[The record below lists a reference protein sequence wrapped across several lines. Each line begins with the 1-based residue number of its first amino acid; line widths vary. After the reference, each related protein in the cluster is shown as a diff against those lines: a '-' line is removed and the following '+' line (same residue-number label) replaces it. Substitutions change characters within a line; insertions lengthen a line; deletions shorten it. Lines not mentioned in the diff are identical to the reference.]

1 MKVPICAEMNRPLG
15 RAKAKDNKTSA
26 TSTAK
31 VKVRTA
37 DAAALALGLERS
49 SSEPLHVQL
58 TRQLR
63 HMILSGRVTPGAR
76 LPSTRALASELGV
89 SRATSVLAYD
99 QLVSEGYLEGRQ
111 GSGVFVAP
119 SLGARSLQAAATSR
133 PAPRSSAWRV
143 TPKPLPARPFQI
155 NTTDPTLFPFRH
167 WARLLN
173 RIWRN
178 PRLELVT
185 KIDPFGW
192 PDLRAAIARHLGE
205 WRGMVCHGEQ
215 IIITSGAADAIQ
227 LIARSSFAPG
237 DCVYLEEP
245 GFPTLLQGVRHA
257 GLVAC
262 PVLVDADGFDPDR
275 AFARRA
281 ARGVIVTPSRQFPLG
296 VTLPLRR
303 RLQLLEWATSVGA
316 FVIEDDFDSEYRY
329 EGSPLPALMSLDRH
343 GRTIYMGSFSKVLW
357 PTLRLGFIVT
367 PERLIGAFR
376 RHVTQ
381 RGPITSVVAQPV
393 LAEFMGEGAYA
404 THIRRTRRIYARRL
418 AALRGQSER
427 LRDLLELSPT
437 ASGMHVI
444 ADLAPKLAQRMS
456 DRDVAKLADQ
466 ADVAVLPLADYY
478 AGRPNRCA
486 LLLGFAAFSEQA
498 TEAAIE
504 RLAGA
509 LARR

>member
-1 MKVPICAEMNRPLG
+1 V
-15 RAKAKDNKTSA
+15 
-26 TSTAK
+26 
-31 VKVRTA
+31 
-37 DAAALALGLERS
+37 
-49 SSEPLHVQL
+49 
-58 TRQLR
+58 
-63 HMILSGRVTPGAR
+63 
-76 LPSTRALASELGV
+76 
-89 SRATSVLAYD
+89 
-99 QLVSEGYLEGRQ
+99 
-111 GSGVFVAP
+111 
-119 SLGARSLQAAATSR
+119 
-133 PAPRSSAWRV
+133 
-143 TPKPLPARPFQI
+143 PARPFQI
-155 NTTDPTLFPFRH
+155 TATDPTLFPFRH

-178 PRLELVT
+178 PRAELVT

-237 DCVYLEEP
+237 DSVYLEEP
-245 GFPTLLQGVRHA
+245 GFPTLLQGVRRA

-281 ARGVIVTPSRQFPLG
+281 ARGAIVTPSRQFPLG

-316 FVIEDDFDSEYRY
+316 YVIEDDFDSEYRY

-381 RGPITSVVAQPV
+381 RGPIASVVAQPV

-427 LRDLLELSPT
+427 LRELLELSPT

-466 ADVAVLPLADYY
+466 ADVTVLPLADYY